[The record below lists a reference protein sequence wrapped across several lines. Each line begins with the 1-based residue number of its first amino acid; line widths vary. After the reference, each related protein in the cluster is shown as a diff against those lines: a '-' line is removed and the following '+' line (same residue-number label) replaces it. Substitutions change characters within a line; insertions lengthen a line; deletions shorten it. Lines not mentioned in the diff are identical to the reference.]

1 MSDVTIQ
8 AVSLSKTYRIGEAQK
23 YKALRDTLTDVI
35 YASFRALGSGL
46 SRDKRNR
53 ESVDD
58 TLLAALKDV
67 SFNVHEGEV
76 VGVIG
81 RNGAGKTTL
90 LKVLSRITRP
100 TDGYA
105 VIRGRMGSLIDLG
118 TGFHPE
124 LTGRENIYLNGS
136 ILGMKKREIDSKF
149 DEIVEFS
156 EIEKFLDT
164 PVKRFSAG
172 MYLRLAFAV
181 AAHLDP
187 EILLI
192 DEVLAVG
199 DHAFQAKCMRK
210 MQDVGQSGR
219 TILFVSHNLAA
230 VRALCPRTLWISEG
244 AIAADGA
251 TDDVIEKYIRESSA
265 KSTSGHLVDHPG
277 RWNGMQT
284 ILRHAEIL
292 DSNSNPVS
300 SVSAGAGLKIRV
312 QLKLP
317 SEMEKVNVWA
327 GIHDHLG
334 DRLATLSSFFQNSF
348 VHGKGQFTATCEIS
362 SVGFVPGHFY
372 VWLWVEHGRTK
383 VDVVEGAAEFDVIPS
398 DFFGSSRLPE
408 GPGRGKVLLE
418 SRWFA
423 EDAEGGEG

>member
-1 MSDVTIQ
+1 MSNITIQ
-8 AVSLSKTYRIGEAQK
+8 AVNLSKTYRIGEAQK
-23 YKALRDTLTDVI
+23 YKALRDTLTDVV
-35 YASFRALGSGL
+35 YAPFRGL
-46 SRDKRNR
+46 RSLISPENKKGP
-53 ESVDD
+53 DD

-67 SFNVHEGEV
+67 SFDVREGEV

-105 VIRGRMGSLIDLG
+105 VVRGRMGSLIDLG

-149 DEIVEFS
+149 EEIVEFS
-156 EIEKFLDT
+156 EIERFLDT
-164 PVKRFSAG
+164 PVKRYSAG

-187 EILLI
+187 EILLV

-230 VRALCPRTLWISEG
+230 VRAICPRTLWVSEG
-244 AIAADGA
+244 AIAADGD
-251 TDDVIEKYIRESSA
+251 TDDVIEEYVRESSA
-265 KSTSGHLVDHPG
+265 GSTSGYLVDHPG
-277 RWNGMQT
+277 RWSGMQT
-284 ILRHAEIL
+284 ILQHAEIL
-292 DSNSNPVS
+292 DSNGNPVS
-300 SVSAGAGLKIRV
+300 TISAGAGLKIRV
-312 QLKLP
+312 KLHLP
-317 SEMEKVNVWA
+317 PEMEKVNVWA
-327 GIHDHLG
+327 GIHDHMG
-334 DRLATLSSFFQNSF
+334 DRLAMLSSFFQNSF
-348 VHGKGQFTATCEIS
+348 VHGNGQFTVICEIPS
-362 SVGFVPGHFY
+362 LGFVPGRFY

-383 VDVVEGAAEFDVIPS
+383 VDVVEGAAEFDVIAS

-408 GPGRGKVLLE
+408 GPGRGKVLLR
-418 SRWFA
+418 SRWSV
-423 EDAEGGEG
+423 EEG